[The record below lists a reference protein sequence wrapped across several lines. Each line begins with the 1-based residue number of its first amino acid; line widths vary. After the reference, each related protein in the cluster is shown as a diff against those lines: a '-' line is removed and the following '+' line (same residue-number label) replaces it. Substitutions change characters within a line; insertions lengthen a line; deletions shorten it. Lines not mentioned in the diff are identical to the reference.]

1 MQIIDDFLPK
11 EIHQQILTEINGLN
25 FAWFYRNWS
34 SFEDDNIAQ
43 FTHTFY
49 VDGKVN
55 SYLFDLV
62 MPIKSTFE
70 LKTSYKVKRIHRAKA
85 NLLLNKPYKDEDLK
99 KAIHKDIDD
108 EYGYISIL
116 YYIEDS
122 DGDTIVYSKNKNK
135 EVSRVSPKANR
146 AFIFKADEWHN
157 ATPPK
162 EYQTR
167 KVINF
172 IFEIE

>member
-11 EIHQQILTEINGLN
+11 KIHQQILTEMNGLN
-25 FAWFYRNWS
+25 FAWFHRNWS
-34 SFEDDNIAQ
+34 SYEDDNIAQ

-49 VDGKVN
+49 VDDKVN

-62 MPIKSTFE
+62 MPIKNTFE
-70 LKTSYKVKRIHRAKA
+70 LKTSYKVKKINRAKA
-85 NLLLNKPYKDEDLK
+85 NLLLNTPYKKEDLK
-99 KAIHKDIDD
+99 KTIHQDIED
-108 EYGYISIL
+108 EGCMSLL
-116 YYIEDS
+116 YYLETS
-122 DGDTIVYSKNKNK
+122 DGDTIVYDSIK
-135 EVSRVSPKANR
+135 EKEINRVLPKANR
-146 AFIFKADEWHN
+146 AFIFEANKWHN

-162 EYQTR
+162 EYRTR